1 MPLQSF
7 LKLNK
12 LLVLVL
18 LGGYVITVLEVR
30 YVHDDILKEHRI
42 AWTPI
47 IYSLTMALLGA
58 VALAFWERGG
68 RRFLFWGFAL
78 GMVIGPV
85 GFWLHTGGQPFQG
98 VLSLLSV
105 WGRSVGAAESLGGP
119 PALAPLSLSG
129 LGMLGMLACARR
141 FQTDDRR

>member
-68 RRFLFWGFAL
+68 RRVLFWGFAL
-78 GMVIGPV
+78 GMVIGPL
-85 GFWLHTGGQPFQG
+85 GFWLHTGGHPFQG

-105 WGRSVGAAESLGGP
+105 WARPIGAEEGPGGP